1 MAVVKKKKSSSSAK
15 EKINKKPKSLTTD
28 FTGVEGRK
36 GARRIKE
43 GDYLFKI
50 TDYEAGKSDK
60 KDDEGKKRRFL
71 VFKFDILKGPSTGSF
86 SDLFGLSKKQLWRYR
101 LFLEALGIKIGGETD
116 VPLKKLV
123 GKNVGGTVEDD
134 EYNGKKK
141 SQVSDYFSA
150 EDYENLGSDDED
162 EDEDDEDEDE
172 EDEDEDED
180 EEDVA
185 ESVTEDDEEDEEL
198 EVVDDD
204 DI

>member
-1 MAVVKKKKSSSSAK
+1 MAVKRKKKSSSAGS
-15 EKINKKPKSLTTD
+15 EPINKKPKALTTD

-50 TDYEAGKSDK
+50 TDYEAGRSEK
-60 KDDEGKKRRFL
+60 KDDEGKRKKFL
-71 VFKFDILKGPSTGSF
+71 VFKFDILKGPTTGSF

-101 LFLEALGIKIGGETD
+101 LFLEALGVKVGGETE
-116 VPLKKLV
+116 VNLKKLV
-123 GKNVGGTVEDD
+123 GQKVGGTVEDD

-141 SQVSDYFSA
+141 SQVADYFSA
-150 EDYENLGSDDED
+150 EDYENLGSED
-162 EDEDDEDEDE
+162 DEDDEDEDE
-172 EDEDEDED
+172 EDEDEED
-180 EEDVA
+180 EEDVKSA
-185 ESVTEDDEEDEEL
+185 ATDDDEDEDEDEEL